1 MIRMGQTFHNENSDG
16 RCLSRFQASKSETAP
31 VSGAEEH
38 GTAGPHFRVWRN
50 GLICLTVTVVSGCV
64 SSMYARYP
72 VPWVNHPGSE
82 AQAYQQQ
89 DPFPDPDIGPDAQ
102 GRPRDYARP
111 RTESR
116 KAAEQ
121 RLLFGLPGTP
131 ESMRPGSPQGGL
143 KRPAAVY

>member
-1 MIRMGQTFHNENSDG
+1 MIRMGQTLHNDNSDG
-16 RCLSRFQASKSETAP
+16 RGLSKCEPSTSMTA
-31 VSGAEEH
+31 AEPW
-38 GTAGPHFRVWRN
+38 TDCTHFGVLRYFM
-50 GLICLTVTVVSGCV
+50 ICLILTVVSGCV

-72 VPWVNHPGSE
+72 VPWVNHPGAE
-82 AQAYQQQ
+82 GQAYQQQ

-102 GRPRDYARP
+102 GRPPDYARP

-143 KRPAAVY
+143 SRPAAVY